1 MAIEATEDEFAS
13 IRNTY
18 IAIAG
23 IHGIE
28 LLVCIYFWIV
38 AYSFYRQLKAANGV
52 SYPFVGRL

>member
-1 MAIEATEDEFAS
+1 MEATQNKVAS

-28 LLVCIYFWIV
+28 LLVYIYFWIV
-38 AYSFYRQLKAANGV
+38 AYSFYRQLKEGGQSASASPVNR
-52 SYPFVGRL
+52 F